1 MPLSLYN
8 RLRPCTKSTQTAKS
22 PPKSRTRKNEEEEEE
37 EDLMAGFGSS
47 ENPDDSPLCAN
58 NCGFFGNPK
67 TRNLCSICYTDFLK
81 ENLISIP
88 TETDGVSQ
96 RRQDFDDSLK
106 SDLESIE
113 VSESEVAMNPSC
125 SETDSNAPA
134 RKNRCG
140 LCNKKVGLLG
150 FPCRCGGLFCR
161 MHRFED
167 KHGCNFD
174 TKTVER
180 ERLGRQM
187 IEIKGDKLEYRV

>member
-1 MPLSLYN
+1 
-8 RLRPCTKSTQTAKS
+8 
-22 PPKSRTRKNEEEEEE
+22 
-37 EDLMAGFGSS
+37 MAGFGSS
-47 ENPDDSPLCAN
+47 ENSNDSPLCAN

-67 TRNLCSICYTDFLK
+67 TRNLCSICYAAFLK

-88 TETDGVSQ
+88 TKPDEVAQ
-96 RRQDFDDSLK
+96 RRQDSDDSLK

-113 VSESEVAMNPSC
+113 VSESETAMNPSC
-125 SETDSNAPA
+125 SETDSKAPA

-150 FPCRCGGLFCR
+150 FSCRCGGLFCR

-174 TKTVER
+174 MKTVER